1 MSYNDL
7 VKRYFFQPEHIG
19 NLDCTLART
28 VYCSISDASKSN
40 YFDLYLSCDESGRI
54 IKACFK
60 ACGSP
65 YLIASLEWL
74 CSQLEGSFIKVHPE
88 LTYLV
93 LVNHLEIPNH
103 LYPIAILVE
112 KGYNNI
118 ILAMKKRLNEEK
130 K

>member
-1 MSYNDL
+1 MSYNEL
-7 VKRYFFQPEHIG
+7 VKRYFFQPNHVEK
-19 NLDCTLART
+19 LDPTLART
-28 VYCSISDASKSN
+28 VYCSINDAAKSN
-40 YFDLYLSCDESGRI
+40 YFDLYLSCNESGLI

-74 CSQLEGSFIKVHPE
+74 CQQLEGSFVESHPK
-88 LTYLV
+88 LSYLI
-93 LVNHLEIPNH
+93 LVRQLDIPNH

-112 KGYNNI
+112 RGYNNI